1 MISSLPEECR
11 EFGDLKVFQDEEMI
25 PEPPNPPMIASK
37 NISLSKEELKI
48 LSKSPKFALMNIL
61 SKEAYMADVEKG
73 LIKEKYGRIG
83 KEEVNGK
90 VVEDEMD
97 EETRTSSEWLDRK
110 SELIHDYEDNNIDF
124 APQQTYPV
132 EG

>member
-1 MISSLPEECR
+1 MISSLPEKCR

-37 NISLSKEELKI
+37 NISFSKEELKI
-48 LSKSPKFALMNIL
+48 MSKSPNFSLMNIL
-61 SKEAYMADVEKG
+61 LKETYIADVEKG

-83 KEEVNGK
+83 KDEVNGK
-90 VVEDEMD
+90 VVEMD

-132 EG
+132 KG